1 MIKLNVLDYAVV
13 DEGRSPKKAI
23 EETVE
28 LCKKAESLGY
38 HRFWMAEHHDVSALA
53 SSSPEMLMMHLHVKT
68 DSISLGSVGVMIPH
82 YRPLKTAETFR
93 MPETLYPRRID
104 LGVGNTIGTKHVNQA
119 LNETRRRKQRYE
131 DNIRDIIKYV

>member
-38 HRFWMAEHHDVSALA
+38 HR
-53 SSSPEMLMMHLHVKT
+53 
-68 DSISLGSVGVMIPH
+68 
-82 YRPLKTAETFR
+82 
-93 MPETLYPRRID
+93 
-104 LGVGNTIGTKHVNQA
+104 
-119 LNETRRRKQRYE
+119 
-131 DNIRDIIKYV
+131 